1 MNILVTI
8 CARGGSK
15 GIPGK
20 NIKELNGVPLIG
32 YSIKIAKEFARKYG
46 ADILLSTDS
55 EEIKYVAAKFSL
67 TTDYF
72 RPEFLASDGA
82 GKVDAIR
89 DALIYS
95 EKNNAK
101 HYDYVLDLDVTSP
114 LRTLDDLE
122 NAFKLIRN
130 DMDAVSLFSVSQAH
144 KNPYFNM
151 VEENCEGYYSLVCQT
166 DTVLS
171 RQKAPDVYELNAS
184 FYFYKDTFFKGNYKG
199 PITDRS
205 LIFKLDHICFDV
217 DEPIDFEFLSFLAEN
232 NKLNSIL

>member
-20 NIKELNGVPLIG
+20 NIKELNGLPLIG
-32 YSIKIAKEFARKYG
+32 YSIKIAKEFAGKYG

-55 EEIKYVAAKFSL
+55 EEIKSVASKFDL
-67 TTDYF
+67 ITDYT
-72 RPEFLASDGA
+72 RPEFLASDQA

-89 DALIYS
+89 DALTFA
-95 EKNNAK
+95 EKTNCK

-122 NAFKLIRN
+122 RAFELIKKNN
-130 DMDAVSLFSVSQAH
+130 DALSLFSVSQAH

-151 VEENCEGYYSLVCQT
+151 VEENEDGYYSLVCQA

-171 RQKAPDVYELNAS
+171 RQKAPNVYELNAS
-184 FYFYKDTFFKGNYKG
+184 FYFYKDTFFVGDYKG
-199 PITDRS
+199 PITDKS
-205 LIFKLDHICFDV
+205 LIFKMDHICFDV
-217 DEPIDFEFLSFLAEN
+217 DEPIDFEFLNFLAMN
-232 NKLNSIL
+232 NKLDSIL

>member
-20 NIKELNGVPLIG
+20 NIKEINGLPLIG
-32 YSIKIAKEFARKYG
+32 YSIKIAKEFAAKYG

-55 EEIKYVAAKFSL
+55 EEIKSVAAKFSL
-67 TTDYF
+67 ITDYM
-72 RPEFLASDGA
+72 RPKFLASDGA

-89 DALIYS
+89 DALSYA
-95 EKNNAK
+95 EKVNGK
-101 HYDYVLDLDVTSP
+101 HYDFLLDLDVTSP

-122 NAFKLIRN
+122 NAFRLISN
-130 DMDAVSLFSVSQAH
+130 SKDALSLFSVSQAH

-151 VEENCEGYYSLVCQT
+151 VEENGEGYYSLVCQS

-171 RQKAPDVYELNAS
+171 RQKAPNVYELNAS

-199 PITDRS
+199 PITDQS
-205 LIFKLDHICFDV
+205 LIFKMDHICFDV
-217 DEPIDFEFLSFLAEN
+217 DEPIDFEFLEFLAIN